1 MVDGRWTTRTL
12 DIHQILARNR
22 QEKQEIQQIPSG
34 VKPPIKGILTST
46 VVRSPVVKSIIPA
59 RIRHR
64 SKNDVIFVYDDYIV
78 IKEIVGGERIEDN
91 PFSDISLNDVAAKKD
106 FDSSIQAARI
116 LGQPRR
122 PKSSRFP
129 GKYWSSPNS
138 PQYPPEIKQEPM
150 DEIEVPPQILVLST
164 SSRILIFL
172 FAYLDVYEE
181 ARFISTTWPLPAQ
194 VSVTEELGVHL
205 AVDPKYLP
213 IAYSDANF
221 LTLPGLVP
229 WQSEHARIESSS
241 TLSRLWSKSGMRC
254 RALLDW
260 MGLASC
266 QFERQVASIIDPT
279 CTN

>member
-1 MVDGRWTTRTL
+1 M
-12 DIHQILARNR
+12 
-22 QEKQEIQQIPSG
+22 
-34 VKPPIKGILTST
+34 
-46 VVRSPVVKSIIPA
+46 KSIIPA
-59 RIRHR
+59 RVRHR

-106 FDSSIQAARI
+106 FDSSIQAVRI
-116 LGQPRR
+116 LGQQRK

-129 GKYWSSPNS
+129 GKYWSSPNG
-138 PQYPPEIKQEPM
+138 PQNPPEIKQEPI

-181 ARFISTTWPLPAQ
+181 VHFISMTWPLPAQ

-213 IAYSDANF
+213 TAISDANP
-221 LTLPGLVP
+221 LTLSGLVP
-229 WQSEHARIESSS
+229 WQSELVKIESSS
-241 TLSRLWSKSGMRC
+241 THSRL
-254 RALLDW
+254 
-260 MGLASC
+260 
-266 QFERQVASIIDPT
+266 
-279 CTN
+279 